1 MNLRK
6 ASRVFFCLWVV
17 AMLVVW
23 AIFHD
28 EPQCI
33 DAQRFI
39 RNAFNNWNNRTLYPS
54 RIDLY
59 QDYITAVGY
68 TNYIQLVHLCL
79 GKIGWIQFINMAMN
93 VGIACEMYYVAK
105 SFFGS
110 TTASIALI
118 LFCLTT
124 TNIFPTI
131 QLVTEVPY
139 LFLALSGFTVCVY
152 VAKRRLGRKM
162 HPVKSFALLALS
174 GVIFAVAHTVRA
186 VELAFV
192 VPALALLVWSAFL
205 GDDAT
210 AARKLSVKKATARV
224 ASVLLPYGIVLM
236 GIGFFYKAQT
246 GVYLTGPMTGWH
258 NFIKVA
264 DSVNPVSTGV
274 SPVYEPGGYAYIPS
288 WDKYTFAERDSMYKE
303 MSLRWLRNHPSQFL
317 WAYVRRCVKLW
328 GADFYYL
335 PGLTSHVY
343 FQYVIHQPGAE
354 KTLLKMRLKEI
365 CYSAVWY
372 FIFLLF
378 IFGTVKMAKSILKN
392 KPNALVRVSGSL
404 FQQWN
409 FVGGTILLFVMFL
422 GTVGTCLFPIEIRFH
437 YPYNWAVTIL
447 AAQTLVG
454 ILTRKR
460 IIRDNGRIEIRC

>member
-1 MNLRK
+1 MNLRI
-6 ASRVFFCLWVV
+6 ASRVVFCLWVV

-28 EPQCI
+28 EPQCV
-33 DAQRFI
+33 DAHRFI
-39 RNAFNNWNNRTLYPS
+39 RNAFNNWNNGTLYPS

-59 QDYITAVGY
+59 ADYITAIGY

-93 VGIACEMYYVAK
+93 VAIACEMYYVAK

-110 TTASIALI
+110 MTASVAMI

-124 TNIFPTI
+124 TNIFPPI
-131 QLVTEVPY
+131 QLVTEIPY

-152 VAKRRLGRKM
+152 VAKRRPGRKM

-205 GDDAT
+205 GDDTT

-224 ASVLLPYGIVLM
+224 ASVLLPYVIVLM
-236 GIGFFYKAQT
+236 GIGFFYKTQT
-246 GVYLTGPMTGWH
+246 GVYLNGPMTGWH
-258 NFIKVA
+258 NFVKVA
-264 DSVNPVSTGV
+264 DSVDPVSTGD

-328 GADFYYL
+328 GADYYYI
-335 PGLTSHVY
+335 PGLTSSIS
-343 FQYVIHQPGAE
+343 FQYAIHQPGGE
-354 KTLLKMRLKEI
+354 KL
-365 CYSAVWY
+365 C
-372 FIFLLF
+372 
-378 IFGTVKMAKSILKN
+378 
-392 KPNALVRVSGSL
+392 
-404 FQQWN
+404 
-409 FVGGTILLFVMFL
+409 
-422 GTVGTCLFPIEIRFH
+422 
-437 YPYNWAVTIL
+437 
-447 AAQTLVG
+447 
-454 ILTRKR
+454 
-460 IIRDNGRIEIRC
+460 